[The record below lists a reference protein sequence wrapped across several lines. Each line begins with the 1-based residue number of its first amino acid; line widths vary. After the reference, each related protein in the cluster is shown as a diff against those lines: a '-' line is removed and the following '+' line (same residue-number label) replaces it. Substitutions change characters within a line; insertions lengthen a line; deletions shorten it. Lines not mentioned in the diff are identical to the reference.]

1 MFNLKNLTILLLS
14 VIFLVLLYC
23 VGLEVYELYKGEL
36 VAKNVIEVFSEVKWS
51 FYPILILKNSALLFL
66 LVFFIAEYKINQ
78 RQYFQY
84 KFKKNV
90 AYSLTSVEDRYKKE
104 EFTNE
109 LSKMSLEIYK
119 DIIYNEPQ
127 WGKKDIKKEL
137 PPKP

>member
-1 MFNLKNLTILLLS
+1 MIKNLIIGILGLS
-14 VIFLVLLYC
+14 LFILFIITGV
-23 VGLEVYELYKGEL
+23 EVNDLINEDLITKDI
-36 VAKNVIEVFSEVKWS
+36 IEVFSSVKWS

-66 LVFFIAEYKINQ
+66 LTFFISEYKINQ

-104 EFTNE
+104 DFSKK

-119 DIIYNEPQ
+119 DIIYSEPQ
-127 WGKKDIKKEL
+127 WGKKSIKKEVSDS
-137 PPKP
+137 K

>member
-1 MFNLKNLTILLLS
+1 MNKSLVRLLS
-14 VIFLVLLYC
+14 ISLAILIGIVTIDIYDLCKDELFHKDIMKTFSN
-23 VGLEVYELYKGEL
+23 VG
-36 VAKNVIEVFSEVKWS
+36 WS
-51 FYPILILKNSALLFL
+51 FYPILFLKNAILLFL
-66 LVFFIAEYKINQ
+66 LIFFISEYKTNQ

-104 EFTNE
+104 EFTGE

-119 DIIYNEPQ
+119 DIIYSEPQ

-137 PPKP
+137 PPKS

>member
-1 MFNLKNLTILLLS
+1 MIKNLIIGILGLS
-14 VIFLVLLYC
+14 LFILFIITGV
-23 VGLEVYELYKGEL
+23 EVNDLINDDLITKDI
-36 VAKNVIEVFSEVKWS
+36 IEVFSSVKWS

-66 LVFFIAEYKINQ
+66 LTFFISEYKINQ

-104 EFTNE
+104 DFSKK

-119 DIIYNEPQ
+119 DIIYSEPQ
-127 WGKKDIKKEL
+127 WSKKSIKKEVSDS
-137 PPKP
+137 K